1 MLPKQKHLNGGGGW
15 EVKTAEGEDIK
26 MLIPDKLHSTKDTS
40 LMLEATGKE
49 TTALLVYAVVY
60 EFMPSHQPQVNSFQ
74 DASSSSIWFKPPQ
87 FKLVSKFP
95 ISQSDRA
102 SMRYAGSPIQ
112 IGPILHQQESKE
124 TPSPPWCQTQTGTTC
139 LMGLGSVWALLRS
152 LLSSFGSVTGRTVLP
167 SGSCCYEGV
176 CLGSFPFTIGTLSP
190 RCQVPPSLKH
200 RM

>member
-1 MLPKQKHLNGGGGW
+1 MLPKQKHLNGGGW

-26 MLIPDKLHSTKDTS
+26 MLISDKLHSTKDRS

-49 TTALLVYAVVY
+49 ATALLVYAVVY

-139 LMGLGSVWALLRS
+139 LMGLGSVWALLSQVTLEQFWQCDRAHCPAIRE
-152 LLSSFGSVTGRTVLP
+152 LLLWRGVFG
-167 SGSCCYEGV
+167 
-176 CLGSFPFTIGTLSP
+176 LSP
-190 RCQVPPSLKH
+190 IYNWYPFPSLSDAT
-200 RM
+200 